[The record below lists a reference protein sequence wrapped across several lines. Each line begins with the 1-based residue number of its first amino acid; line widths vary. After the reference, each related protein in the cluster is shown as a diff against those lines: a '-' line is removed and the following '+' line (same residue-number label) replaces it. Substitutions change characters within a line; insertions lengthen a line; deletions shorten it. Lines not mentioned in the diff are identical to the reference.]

1 MSGDKRLDELEKAV
15 EQLQQ
20 NDELRKRSRRLWIMI
35 SAVSVISAFII
46 SFAVSCDMSSLFD
59 DIPPFD
65 DDNPVIINPPEEEK
79 PDNSYDIAEGEGV
92 TILGFAPEYAV
103 VSDTGELTIYG
114 ENSMFAVPGESVQL
128 PDGTVI
134 DFQVTTLAVQVIVEG
149 EIVMIFRK

>member
-65 DDNPVIINPPEEEK
+65 DDNPVIINPSEEEK
-79 PDNSYDIAEGEGV
+79 PDNSYDIAEGEGI

-114 ENSMFAVPGESVQL
+114 ENSMFAVSGESVQL